1 MPTLDAPPPSRIE
14 RILAAIIGS
23 TIGLSVLAF
32 VAIIVGTWQGM
43 GREEFAEG
51 IWPAITISP
60 LIGLPIGFVLII
72 ALLIVS
78 TTRRRQSGGHVA
90 SE

>member
-78 TTRRRQSGGHVA
+78 TTRRRQ
-90 SE
+90 